1 MTAPLL
7 LAIDQGTT
15 SSRAIV
21 FDASASI
28 VAVAQEEFPQI
39 YRQAG
44 WVEHDPEEIWATTRR
59 TACAAVLRAEERGGR
74 VVAIGVTNQRETT
87 LVWDRKTLKPVHN
100 AIVWQDRRTTPR
112 CEALRKRGLSR
123 EIHRKTGLVIDP
135 YFSATKI
142 EWLLDHVKGARR
154 RAERGDLMAG
164 TIDSWIL
171 WKLSGCRTHA
181 TDTSNASRTMLFN
194 IVKKN
199 WDEGLCRIFRV
210 PQAIL
215 PEIVVSSGP
224 VGMVDRSL
232 FGAEIPV
239 TGIVGDQQAALFG
252 QGCVAPGLVKNTYGT
267 GLFALENTGPRP
279 RFSKDIL
286 TTIAWSIGNLEET
299 EYAVEG
305 SVFIAG
311 AAIQWLRDGLQLL
324 KSAKETEAIAKSL
337 TSNEGVYFVPALVGL
352 GAPHWDS
359 RARGTIIGI
368 TRGTT
373 RAHFVAAA
381 LEAIAYQ
388 TKDILEILQK
398 ETGVR
403 LKALRVDGG
412 ASANDFLMQ
421 FQSDI
426 LGIPVERPKILEVTA
441 LGAAGLAGIAA
452 GLWKGKEEFNRLRR
466 IDRVFRPRMKRA
478 EARRLHAKWQEA
490 VLRSKAWADQ

>member
-1 MTAPLL
+1 MAKPCV
-7 LAIDQGTT
+7 LALDLGTT
-15 SSRAIV
+15 GNRAIV
-21 FDASASI
+21 FDARQNI
-28 VAVAQEEFPQI
+28 VSSFYGEFPQI
-39 YRQAG
+39 YPKPG
-44 WVEHDPEEIWATTRR
+44 WVEHDPEAIWAGVRHVLSKTFKKIPASRV
-59 TACAAVLRAEERGGR
+59 AAVG
-74 VVAIGVTNQRETT
+74 ITNQRETVV
-87 LVWDRKTLKPVHN
+87 LWDRRTGRPLHN

-215 PEIVVSSGP
+215 PEVVVSSGP

-286 TTIAWSIGNLEET
+286 TTVAWSIGNLEET

-421 FQSDI
+421 FQADI

-452 GLWKGKEEFNRLRR
+452 GFWKGKEEFNRLRR

>member
-1 MTAPLL
+1 MSKPFI
-7 LAIDQGTT
+7 LALDLGTT
-15 SSRAIV
+15 GNRAIL
-21 FDASASI
+21 FDARQRVVSSFY
-28 VAVAQEEFPQI
+28 EEFPQI
-39 YRQAG
+39 YPKPG
-44 WVEHDPEEIWATTRR
+44 WVEHDPEAIWASVQHILSKTFKKVPPSRV
-59 TACAAVLRAEERGGR
+59 AAVG
-74 VVAIGVTNQRETT
+74 ITNQRETIV
-87 LVWDRKTLKPVHN
+87 LWDRKTGRPLHN

-112 CEALRKRGLSR
+112 CEALRKKGFSS

-142 EWLLDHVKGARR
+142 EWLLDHVKGARKK
-154 RAERGDLMAG
+154 AERGDLMAG
-164 TIDSWIL
+164 TIDSWII
-171 WKLSGCRTHA
+171 WKLSGHRTHV

-194 IVKKN
+194 IVKKS
-199 WDEGLCRIFRV
+199 WDEGLCRLFRV
-210 PQAIL
+210 PQRIL
-215 PEIVVSSGP
+215 PEVTVSSGA
-224 VGMVDRSL
+224 VAMVDKAF
-232 FGAEIPV
+232 FGAEIPISGV
-239 TGIVGDQQAALFG
+239 IGDQQAALFG

-267 GLFALENTGPRP
+267 GLFALENTGRKP

-286 TTIAWSIGNLEET
+286 TTVAWSIGNLEET

-311 AAIQWLRDGLQLL
+311 AAIQWLRDGLQIL
-324 KSAKETEAIAKSL
+324 KSAKETEAIAKSI

-388 TKDILEILQK
+388 TKDILEVLQK
-398 ETGVR
+398 ETRLR
-403 LKALRVDGG
+403 LKTLRVDGG

-421 FQSDI
+421 FQADI

-441 LGAAGLAGIAA
+441 LGAAGLAGIAV
-452 GLWKGKEEFNRLRR
+452 GFWKNKEEFNRLRR
-466 IDRVFRPRMKRA
+466 IDRVFRPRMKRS
-478 EARRLHAKWQEA
+478 EARRLHSKWQEA
-490 VLRSKAWADQ
+490 VLRSKAWAD